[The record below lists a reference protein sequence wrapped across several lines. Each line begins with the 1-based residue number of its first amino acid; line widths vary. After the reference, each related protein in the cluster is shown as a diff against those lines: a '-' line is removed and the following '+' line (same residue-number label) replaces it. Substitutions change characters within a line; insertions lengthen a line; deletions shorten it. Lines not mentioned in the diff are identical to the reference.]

1 MSDPLDHRLVFAK
14 TPAGA
19 AEIAERSSGL
29 PGAARRILILIDG
42 RRRLGDLPAFVRP
55 NELDPII
62 EDLAARGFIVLA
74 GIAEDAAEEELRE
87 RQRRQHESL
96 VRLQGAL
103 AGVFER
109 ELGAPG
115 LILDARLRDCVSL
128 DVLRTLLRE
137 AVDTVQSR
145 RGRAAAD
152 RVLAIVR
159 PIYADYASGPRL

>member
-1 MSDPLDHRLVFAK
+1 
-14 TPAGA
+14 
-19 AEIAERSSGL
+19 
-29 PGAARRILILIDG
+29 
-42 RRRLGDLPAFVRP
+42 
-55 NELDPII
+55 
-62 EDLAARGFIVLA
+62 
-74 GIAEDAAEEELRE
+74 
-87 RQRRQHESL
+87 
-96 VRLQGAL
+96 
-103 AGVFER
+103 VFER